1 MPATMDPW
9 STGVRVTACIDV
21 HSHFF
26 PLEVLDVL
34 RREGARYRTPVR
46 TEPDGRIFV
55 VTPERPYGP
64 IGPGFY
70 EAGRRREFMAAQGIG
85 VQVLCAPPFL
95 FYYWLDA
102 RAGLDVIQMENDAL
116 AEVVRRDPEHF
127 IGLGGVP
134 LQDVALSIRECE
146 RIKRAGLRG
155 LEIGSNVDGRDLDAH
170 EFWPFFEALE
180 HLDLAVLIHGGNVA
194 GGDRMDDFHLRN
206 LVGFPLDA
214 TLAAVRLI
222 FAGALD
228 RFPRLRICVGQA
240 GGFLP
245 YVAGRL
251 DHGYAVRPECRRFI
265 DRPPSHYLRR
275 LYFDSLTHSARALG
289 LLLDTVGPE
298 HVMLGSDFPFDMGSP
313 APRDVLEAQAALTA
327 DERERVC
334 RDTALEFLGLDDRHH
349 DDAGRTS

>member
-1 MPATMDPW
+1 MTD
-9 STGVRVTACIDV
+9 CIDV

-26 PLEVLDVL
+26 PREVLDVL
-34 RREGARYRTPVR
+34 RQEGERYGTPVR
-46 TEPDGRIFV
+46 TEADGRLFI
-55 VTPERPYGP
+55 VTPERAYGP
-64 IGPGFY
+64 IGSAFH
-70 EAGRRREFMAAQGIG
+70 EVDRRREFMAAQGID

-102 RAGLDVIQMENDAL
+102 RAALPIIQMENDAL

-134 LQDVALSIRECE
+134 LQDVALSIAECE

-155 LEIGSNVDGRDLDAH
+155 LEIGSNVDGRDLDAK
-170 EFWPFFEALE
+170 EYWPFFEAVE

-206 LVGFPLDA
+206 LVGFPLDT

-222 FAGALD
+222 FAGVLD
-228 RFPRLRICVGQA
+228 QFPRLRICVGHA
-240 GGFLP
+240 GGCLP

-265 DRPPSHYLRR
+265 DRPPSHYITR
-275 LYFDSLTHSARALG
+275 LYFDSLTHSPRALG
-289 LLLDTVGPE
+289 WLLETVGPRR
-298 HVMLGSDFPFDMGSP
+298 VMLGSDFPFDMGSP
-313 APRDVLEAQAALTA
+313 APRDVVEAQTALTA
-327 DERERVC
+327 EVRERIY
-334 RDTALEFLGLDDRHH
+334 RDTAVEFLGLGDRYRDDQGGLHENR
-349 DDAGRTS
+349 AA